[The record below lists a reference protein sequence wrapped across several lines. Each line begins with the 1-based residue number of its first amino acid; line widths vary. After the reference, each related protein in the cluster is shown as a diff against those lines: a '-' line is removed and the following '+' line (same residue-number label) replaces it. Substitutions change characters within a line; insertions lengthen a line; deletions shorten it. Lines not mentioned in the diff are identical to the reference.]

1 MRVQLPKIGL
11 GCMGF
16 THAYGEPM
24 EEKLAVERIRAA
36 YEMGYR
42 FFDTAQRYTGIDQ
55 NGQIVYN
62 ETVVGEALKDVRQ
75 DVIIATKCGITMR
88 DGQRIV
94 DGRPE
99 TIRATLQESLKRL
112 QTDYVDIYYLH
123 TPDPKVPMAVVAKTM
138 KELYDKGLIR
148 GWGVSQVNAEQLRE
162 ANAVF
167 EVSAVQNRY
176 SMMARAQS
184 AEVLETAAEL
194 QIPFIAF
201 SPLANGY
208 LSGAY
213 KASDT
218 FLEQG
223 DFRARMPQFT
233 EEGFKASQDLLG
245 YLEKLALD
253 KQATQAQIALAW
265 MENLP
270 QRVIPIPGSR
280 QLSSL
285 KENFESTKI
294 QLSEAEVQTI
304 NDTLDQM
311 ALGPVFLGS
320 QNQR

>member
-42 FFDTAQRYTGIDQ
+42 FFDTAQRYTGIDH

-99 TIRATLQESLKRL
+99 TIRVTLQESLKRL
-112 QTDYVDIYYLH
+112 KTDYVDIYYLH

-176 SMMARAQS
+176 SMMARASLRKCWKQLLNS
-184 AEVLETAAEL
+184 RFRSMPFHRWPMGIYPVLTK
-194 QIPFIAF
+194 P
-201 SPLANGY
+201 
-208 LSGAY
+208 
-213 KASDT
+213 
-218 FLEQG
+218 
-223 DFRARMPQFT
+223 
-233 EEGFKASQDLLG
+233 
-245 YLEKLALD
+245 
-253 KQATQAQIALAW
+253 
-265 MENLP
+265 
-270 QRVIPIPGSR
+270 VIPSWNREISAQECRNLRRRGLRPVRICWDIWKSWLWINKLPRHKSRWPGWKTCRS
-280 QLSSL
+280 
-285 KENFESTKI
+285 
-294 QLSEAEVQTI
+294 A
-304 NDTLDQM
+304 
-311 ALGPVFLGS
+311 
-320 QNQR
+320 

>member
-42 FFDTAQRYTGIDQ
+42 FFDTAQRYTGIDH

-148 GWGVSQVNAEQLRE
+148 GWVCHR
-162 ANAVF
+162 
-167 EVSAVQNRY
+167 
-176 SMMARAQS
+176 
-184 AEVLETAAEL
+184 
-194 QIPFIAF
+194 
-201 SPLANGY
+201 
-208 LSGAY
+208 
-213 KASDT
+213 
-218 FLEQG
+218 
-223 DFRARMPQFT
+223 
-233 EEGFKASQDLLG
+233 
-245 YLEKLALD
+245 
-253 KQATQAQIALAW
+253 
-265 MENLP
+265 
-270 QRVIPIPGSR
+270 
-280 QLSSL
+280 
-285 KENFESTKI
+285 
-294 QLSEAEVQTI
+294 
-304 NDTLDQM
+304 
-311 ALGPVFLGS
+311 
-320 QNQR
+320 

>member
-36 YEMGYR
+36 YEMDYR
-42 FFDTAQRYTGIDQ
+42 FFDTAQRYTGIVQ

-112 QTDYVDIYYLH
+112 KTDYVDIYYLY
-123 TPDPKVPMAVVAKTM
+123 TPDPKVSMAVVAKTM

-223 DFRARMPQFT
+223 DFRAGMPQFT
-233 EEGFKASQDLLG
+233 VEGFKASQDLLG

-311 ALGPVFLGS
+311 TLGPVFLGS

>member
-42 FFDTAQRYTGIDQ
+42 VFDTAQRYTGIDQ